1 MVLSDHNHQQDHEQS
16 TSENYVSKCAS
27 HISFP
32 PDRRKI
38 CTARLREM
46 ESGSESD
53 EDNNSMKNIHNP
65 YFSKR
70 VKKNQVIKPID
81 LNNLDN
87 PGKSK
92 AENDMILLAGG
103 SESAQSRILQC
114 EDFLKSGA
122 RRLEPRI
129 PEGDTIL
136 MDKCIQKQP
145 LSDKSFWSKNHAQ
158 IFAYARL
165 MAKHKPALLVHRN
178 SQNVS
183 ALDLAALN
191 DKATIAVFLARILE
205 SQGFDPN
212 APNDQG
218 HTVLHLLAR
227 KGDECA
233 ATLEALLSMVQ
244 ENKNSKRLFRIDVV
258 NHGHK
263 TPLDVAV
270 ICAEMYS
277 TGKDRAIYTETI
289 KLFQD
294 VIIDEANSFMDYRQ

>member
-1 MVLSDHNHQQDHEQS
+1 MKKLPSKVAHNRPHFFFQYCQPEQ
-16 TSENYVSKCAS
+16 
-27 HISFP
+27 
-32 PDRRKI
+32 
-38 CTARLREM
+38 
-46 ESGSESD
+46 
-53 EDNNSMKNIHNP
+53 
-65 YFSKR
+65 
-70 VKKNQVIKPID
+70 NQP
-81 LNNLDN
+81 
-87 PGKSK
+87 KS
-92 AENDMILLAGG
+92 
-103 SESAQSRILQC
+103 
-114 EDFLKSGA
+114 
-122 RRLEPRI
+122 
-129 PEGDTIL
+129 
-136 MDKCIQKQP
+136 
-145 LSDKSFWSKNHAQ
+145 Q
-158 IFAYARL
+158 IFFIEIS
-165 MAKHKPALLVHRN
+165 HRVTFCHATLEQMVTN
-178 SQNVS
+178 FYIFFQNVS

-294 VIIDEANSFMDYRQ
+294 VIIDEANSFID

>member
-1 MVLSDHNHQQDHEQS
+1 MKKMVKKCS
-16 TSENYVSKCAS
+16 TLCSTNQRF
-27 HISFP
+27 I
-32 PDRRKI
+32 RKRN
-38 CTARLREM
+38 TTYR
-46 ESGSESD
+46 
-53 EDNNSMKNIHNP
+53 IHNP
-65 YFSKR
+65 R
-70 VKKNQVIKPID
+70 D
-81 LNNLDN
+81 LCLMT
-87 PGKSK
+87 GHTT
-92 AENDMILLAGG
+92 
-103 SESAQSRILQC
+103 
-114 EDFLKSGA
+114 
-122 RRLEPRI
+122 LEPI
-129 PEGDTIL
+129 VTN
-136 MDKCIQKQP
+136 
-145 LSDKSFWSKNHAQ
+145 FY
-158 IFAYARL
+158 IFF
-165 MAKHKPALLVHRN
+165 
-178 SQNVS
+178 QNVS

-191 DKATIAVFLARILE
+191 DKATIAVFLARTLE

-294 VIIDEANSFMDYRQ
+294 VIIDEANSFMD